1 MIYLDHAASTKV
13 LPEVLEA
20 ILPYFFEKFANP
32 SSLYKPGQES
42 HHALNSARKQ
52 IAGFLHTSQNEILF
66 TGGASES
73 IATCLF
79 SAAHALKSKGNHI
92 IISAIEHSSTLM
104 VAKRL
109 EEEGFEVTYL
119 KPLNDGIISPKMV
132 EDALLPTTVL
142 VSIMYVNNEIG
153 TIQPISEIGK
163 MLELKNIFFHTDA
176 SQAFP
181 YLLCHV
187 DELHVSAMTLVG
199 YKFGAPKG
207 IGLLYYSKN
216 FPFISLIPGHQ
227 EFEMRGGTQNVP
239 YIIGLAKAM
248 EITERDR
255 EKNVK
260 YISDLRNY
268 TLTLLQKFIP
278 NIVVNGSMEDRVA
291 NNLSVA
297 FLGTNGETL
306 VIRLDLD
313 GICVSQGSACTSD
326 NKELSHVL
334 MAIDVPEEEA
344 VATLRITLGVEN
356 TKEDIDTFVAR
367 LAYHVGQ
374 IRHMNITY

>member
-13 LPEVLEA
+13 DPEVLEA
-20 ILPYFFEKFANP
+20 MLPYFSTIFANP
-32 SSLYKPGQES
+32 SSLYKPGQEA
-42 HHALNSARKQ
+42 HHALNTARKQ
-52 IAGFLHTSQNEILF
+52 IAGFLHVNQNDILF

-79 SAAHALKSKGNHI
+79 SATHALKAKGNHI
-92 IISAIEHSSTLM
+92 IISAIEHSSTLL
-104 VAKRL
+104 VGKRL
-109 EEEGFEVTYL
+109 EDEGFDVTYL
-119 KPLNDGIISPKMV
+119 KPQKDGLFTAKMV
-132 EDALLPTTVL
+132 EDALRADTIL

-153 TIQPISEIGK
+153 TIQPIGEIGS
-163 MLELKNIFFHTDA
+163 MLEMKKIFFHTDA

-181 YLLCHV
+181 YLPCHI
-187 DELHVSAMTLVG
+187 DELHVSAMTIVG

-207 IGLLYYSKN
+207 IGLLYYAKDI
-216 FPFISLIPGHQ
+216 PFISLIPGHQ

-260 YISDLRNY
+260 YITELRDY
-268 TLTLLQKFIP
+268 TLTRLQKFIP
-278 NIVVNGSMEDRVA
+278 NIVVNGSMEARVS

-334 MAIDVPEEEA
+334 MAIGVPEEEA

-356 TKEDIDTFVAR
+356 TKVDIDTFVAR
-367 LAYHVGQ
+367 LAFHVGQ